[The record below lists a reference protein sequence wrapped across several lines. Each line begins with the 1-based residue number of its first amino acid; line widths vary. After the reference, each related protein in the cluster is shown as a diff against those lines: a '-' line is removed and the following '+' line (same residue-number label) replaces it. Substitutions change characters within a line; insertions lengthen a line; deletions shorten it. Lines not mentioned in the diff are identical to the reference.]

1 MEYNA
6 SRIFLEKPVSKSL
19 ATGKEYGV
27 LLIQKGSVTVEE
39 TWHMGQEDLLVCKP
53 RQTLHL
59 EYAGGHCPLSAVFVR
74 LSEALLE
81 SFSTEKTDLLF
92 AFEINPAPV
101 TVLRGKSELLML
113 LKNLSLWLV
122 DLPGQTDRYA
132 SDILE
137 DGTLKMFVSLLLRTC
152 IQADLNRV
160 DKPSSFALDNVFNFI
175 HAHLTEDL
183 SLDRL
188 EKEFYVSRHHLI
200 RQFKLHTGQ
209 TVHQYIVKARLDLSR
224 SYIEQGLTVSA
235 ASRRSGFPS
244 YNHFFRA
251 FRQEYGMTPMEYY
264 RQTLA
269 ETASTEEAPNE
280 DPV

>member
-1 MEYNA
+1 MYKSTKGGMEYNA
-6 SRIFLEKPVSKSL
+6 PHVFLEKPVRKTL
-19 ATGKEYGV
+19 ATGKEYGI
-27 LLIQKGSVTVEE
+27 LLILKGSVTVEE

-53 RQTLHL
+53 RQTLQL

-74 LSEALLE
+74 LSADLLE
-81 SFSTEKTDLLF
+81 TFSTEKTNLLY

-122 DLPGQTDRYA
+122 DLPKQQRCA

-137 DGTLKMFVSLLLRTC
+137 DGTLKMFLSLLLRIC

-160 DKPSSFALDNVFNFI
+160 DKPHSFALDNVFNFI

-209 TVHQYIVKARLDLSR
+209 TVHQYIVKA
-224 SYIEQGLTVSA
+224 GWT
-235 ASRRSGFPS
+235 
-244 YNHFFRA
+244 
-251 FRQEYGMTPMEYY
+251 
-264 RQTLA
+264 
-269 ETASTEEAPNE
+269 
-280 DPV
+280 